1 MLTFLSFLKTGEC
14 ICRPGFLG
22 SRCQDGCP
30 PGSYGED
37 CKQQCGCAEG
47 VLCDQVTGECIHN
60 CPAGYMGRKCN
71 KRKS

>member
-1 MLTFLSFLKTGEC
+1 MLICVFQTGEC

-22 SRCQDGCP
+22 SRCEEGCP
-30 PGSYGED
+30 AGYYGED
-37 CKQQCGCAEG
+37 CKEKCKCEEG

-71 KRKS
+71 QRK